1 MISESKFNS
10 QSQSRIWAW
19 FSMTSS
25 QWNNKLVKCV
35 SLPTWSCV
43 ELAQLDMS
51 SQMRL
56 PKPLSHL
63 WYGHILTNSLLSG
76 ILQQLIRKLKKVQ
89 NCSARLIFKTSKCT
103 HASTHLTKLHW
114 LPIAQRIKYKVS
126 SNMSC
131 GVVSETVSESV
142 LNIQFIVLLLCYT
155 TNTLIIQPL
164 LSLLK

>member
-1 MISESKFNS
+1 
-10 QSQSRIWAW
+10 
-19 FSMTSS
+19 MTSS

-43 ELAQLDMS
+43 ELAQLDTS

-103 HASTHLTKLHW
+103 HASPLLTKLHW
-114 LPIAQRIKYKVS
+114 LPIGQRIEYEVSSMCCAVVSGTAQPYLSDLLQLYMPSRSLQSLLTPAFLDFKLKEKVS
-126 SNMSC
+126 RVMHFCPSGPC
-131 GVVSETVSESV
+131 QVE
-142 LNIQFIVLLLCYT
+142 
-155 TNTLIIQPL
+155 
-164 LSLLK
+164 